1 MDNNSIDS
9 SEEILQLKSEID
21 TLESGL
27 QNGTLRSLFMETKK
41 NCMVFLAERYER
53 LYELGVPEM
62 PQTNQI
68 ANYLVKKF
76 DSIGMK
82 ISTSNLYD
90 ALPPKYKS
98 HKQNPIMF
106 NSVQRNENSSLFET
120 LDYARQNKPYLDII
134 EKIKQTWNV
143 IESKLKTSEFL
154 EKKDESGNYVLER
167 KQLNEEF
174 RLLENFIGLVNEIWD
189 DRVTMPTATQHVALR
204 IFLEEPSKH
213 AAGIYGGWIKPYGA
227 EKRKESIN
235 NIKITMSFKQYRKF
249 LTGHVKKL
257 LDMYVPKS
265 IDEAIEKGYYGVL
278 CKNLQ
283 CKSLRV
289 FWEEKIMKC
298 VCYACGEEFKART
311 VRLPKERESINKDSF
326 T

>member
-1 MDNNSIDS
+1 MDNNSVDS

-41 NCMVFLAERYER
+41 NSIVFLAERYER
-53 LYELGVPEM
+53 LHELGVDGTPD
-62 PQTNQI
+62 TNQI

-76 DSIGMK
+76 ESLDIK
-82 ISTSNLYD
+82 IHFSTIYDNLP
-90 ALPPKYKS
+90 AKYKT
-98 HKQNPIMF
+98 HKPNPEDSE
-106 NSVQRNENSSLFET
+106 NPNENSSLFET
-120 LDYARQNKPYLDII
+120 RDYAQENKPYLDII

-174 RLLENFIGLVNEIWD
+174 RLLENFIGLVNETWD

-213 AAGIYGGWIKPYGA
+213 AAGMYGGWIKPYGA

-265 IDEAIEKGYYGVL
+265 IDEAMEKGYYGVL